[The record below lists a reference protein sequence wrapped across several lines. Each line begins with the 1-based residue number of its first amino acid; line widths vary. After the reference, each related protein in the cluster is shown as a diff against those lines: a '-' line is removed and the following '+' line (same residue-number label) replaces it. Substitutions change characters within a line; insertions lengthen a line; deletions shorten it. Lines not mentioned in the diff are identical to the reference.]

1 MLGALI
7 EQKTP
12 SWIHY
17 CLNSHL
23 QDAISPQILDSQE
36 NIENE
41 GRPKIHCTWNLVVG
55 RRGAANYD
63 TVLNLGYIAVSKL
76 EGRTTARLCTQTPVL
91 CYKDKN
97 LHGNVFH
104 ELNEL
109 FIRNPT
115 PLLFY
120 GGKNI
125 HKILFMN

>member
-55 RRGAANYD
+55 RKG
-63 TVLNLGYIAVSKL
+63 VSLLRHCSKHHCVKIK
-76 EGRTTARLCTQTPVL
+76 RRNNKKPTQTSVL

-97 LHGNVFH
+97 LHGNIFH
-104 ELNEL
+104 ELNEF
-109 FIRNPT
+109 FIQTPT
-115 PLLFY
+115 PLLFL
-120 GGKNI
+120 GA
-125 HKILFMN
+125 KIFIIFRCASIS

>member
-41 GRPKIHCTWNLVVG
+41 GRPKIKLHMEFG
-55 RRGAANYD
+55 RR
-63 TVLNLGYIAVSKL
+63 K
-76 EGRTTARLCTQTPVL
+76 EG
-91 CYKDKN
+91 
-97 LHGNVFH
+97 GS
-104 ELNEL
+104 
-109 FIRNPT
+109 
-115 PLLFY
+115 
-120 GGKNI
+120 
-125 HKILFMN
+125 